1 MLFKHRSEIFSW
13 MPDVSK
19 HWQLVINK
27 KFKERFEHN
36 EKLKDMMRYPL
47 QFKAVWLELNVMIDI
62 MIRLKELEEDGL
74 DESSSSEEEDEEGE
88 LITPQLDM
96 QILETL
102 QRQVRN

>member
-1 MLFKHRSEIFSW
+1 
-13 MPDVSK
+13 
-19 HWQLVINK
+19 
-27 KFKERFEHN
+27 
-36 EKLKDMMRYPL
+36 
-47 QFKAVWLELNVMIDI
+47 MIDF